1 VNATGRAGKLRVERR
16 LLTAQHGAELLDRKQ
31 RILADELE
39 RLHLKAAR
47 TEQVWLTAARD
58 AESWLARTAALD
70 GRELIAAAAPLTPA
84 EVHVESWGAMGVTY
98 PEDAQCEAPVA
109 APAGAS
115 SALTYAA
122 TAARAALAAAVR
134 QAAAERAVLLV
145 AAELNATRTRL
156 RSVQKRWIP
165 RLESELDTIRRQLL
179 EQELQENLRL
189 RWAADAV
196 AGSGAA
202 ARASSQSRKAVSR

>member
-1 VNATGRAGKLRVERR
+1 MNATGRAGKLRVERR

-39 RLHLKAAR
+39 RLHLKSAR
-47 TEQVWLTAARD
+47 TEQAWLTAARG
-58 AESWLARTAALD
+58 AESWLARAAALD
-70 GRELIAAAAPLTPA
+70 GRELIAASAPLTPA
-84 EVHVESWGAMGVTY
+84 EVHVEWGGAMGVTY

-109 APAGAS
+109 PPAGAS

-122 TAARAALAAAVR
+122 TAARAAVAAAVR
-134 QAAAERAVLLV
+134 HAASERAVLLL

-156 RSVQKRWIP
+156 RAVQKRWIP
-165 RLESELDTIRRQLL
+165 RLERELDNIRRQLL

-189 RWAADAV
+189 RWAADAI
-196 AGSGAA
+196 AGSGPA
-202 ARASSQSRKAVSR
+202 ARGSSTRERPVPQ

>member
-1 VNATGRAGKLRVERR
+1 MNATGRAGKLRVERR

-58 AESWLARTAALD
+58 AKTWVARTAALD

-84 EVHVESWGAMGVTY
+84 EVQVEWGGAMGVTY

-122 TAARAALAAAVR
+122 SAARVALAAAVR
-134 QAAAERAVLLV
+134 HAAAQRAVFLL
-145 AAELNATRTRL
+145 AAELNATRNRL
-156 RSVQKRWIP
+156 RAVQKRWIP
-165 RLESELDTIRRQLL
+165 RLENELDTIRRQLQ

-196 AGSGAA
+196 AGSEAA
-202 ARASSQSRKAVSR
+202 ARAARQREMAVPR

>member
-1 VNATGRAGKLRVERR
+1 MNATGRAGKLRVERR
-16 LLTAQHGAELLDRKQ
+16 LLTARHGAELLDRKK

-84 EVHVESWGAMGVTY
+84 RIQVEWGGAMGVTY

-134 QAAAERAVLLV
+134 HAAAERAVLLL
-145 AAELNATRTRL
+145 AAELDATRTRL
-156 RSVQKRWIP
+156 RAVQKRWIP
-165 RLESELDTIRRQLL
+165 RLEGELDTIRRQLQ

-189 RWAADAV
+189 RWAADAI
-196 AGSGAA
+196 AESSAA
-202 ARASSQSRKAVSR
+202 AQASSPSEMAVPR